1 MKKGEKNQG
10 KKLLPDFYAETDL
23 FRLPS
28 LAAAV
33 MRTVCPIP
41 FFFART
47 MPEFETLAHFFREL
61 DHLSFL
67 LDTRD
72 GV

>member
-23 FRLPS
+23 FP
-28 LAAAV
+28 AAV
-33 MRTVCPIP
+33 SCSRGNAYGMPIP

>member
-10 KKLLPDFYAETDL
+10 KNYFLIFMRRLTF

-47 MPEFETLAHFFREL
+47 TPELETLAHFFREL